1 MSASGTGHE
10 HIEELIAAEAL
21 GGLDESDRGLLE
33 LELAK
38 HGPDCEECGR
48 LLVEYGQAAADLA
61 LALEPVPLSPG
72 AEDRLMDLA
81 RGERAPVVRLGRMT
95 RPRRWFAP
103 AGVAAALLVAAGFLG
118 YALAPSRPN
127 PTRVVTLAT
136 GAQVLQVAYRPGER
150 QGLVVGS
157 NLPDAPQGKV
167 YELWYQPSKDA
178 GMAPAGTFVP
188 TNGTVAAP
196 VKLGSSFVAL
206 AVSLEPPGG
215 SPHPTSSP
223 IYLRSA

>member
-1 MSASGTGHE
+1 MSASAGGHD
-10 HIEELIAAEAL
+10 HIEALIATEAL
-21 GGLDESDRGLLE
+21 GGLDESDRRLLE

-72 AEDRLMDLA
+72 AEDRLMELA
-81 RGERAPVVRLGRMT
+81 RAERAPVVRLSRT
-95 RPRRWFAP
+95 NLSRRWVAP
-103 AGVAAALLVAAGFLG
+103 AAVAAALLVAAGFLG
-118 YALAPSRPN
+118 YALAPARPN

-136 GAQVLQVAYRPGER
+136 GAQVLQVAYRPGEN

-178 GMAPAGTFVP
+178 DMAPAGTFVP

-223 IYLRSA
+223 LFVSPA